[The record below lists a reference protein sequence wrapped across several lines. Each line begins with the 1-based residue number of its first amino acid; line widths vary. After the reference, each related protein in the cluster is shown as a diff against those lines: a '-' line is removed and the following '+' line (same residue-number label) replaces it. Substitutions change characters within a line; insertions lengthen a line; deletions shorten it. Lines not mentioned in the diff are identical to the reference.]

1 MRQIDGRRLLPVV
14 AGFAG
19 GIAAVA
25 AGVSWAV
32 IPMGALLGAAIAW
45 LPGRRI
51 TSAGAGILWSAGG
64 ALLLWLAGPAGLFQL
79 RASMDGMG
87 DLSRV
92 QGRFEDLVAYL
103 VCVALP
109 VGLAAGLSGRL
120 HPAGLARL
128 HVPRAIMGGG
138 LAGLVGG
145 WAFGRW
151 MAQVDFF
158 LTIASLVGSSSRGVG
173 VALHYVIAV
182 TIGASFGLL
191 FQRDVRGAGSSLGW
205 GMAYGLLWWFLGPLT
220 LLPLLRGDAPDWTA
234 ARGGELF
241 GSLIGH
247 VIYGMLIGLVY
258 SQLDRAWLGFFH
270 ESDPLRREAEGVGT
284 RTVRSLGQGALA
296 SVAGGLLFSIVMQ
309 STGVLPTVAAL
320 VGGSAPWLGFVVH
333 LAIGILIGM
342 TYGVLFRRESPD
354 AGSAAVWGMVYGLA
368 WWFLGPLTLFPVL
381 LGHSFVWTAAA
392 AAAALPS
399 LIGHLLYGAGT
410 AVAASGLERR
420 HSRWLLVDPR
430 TAARELRLRR
440 PAGTPSSAVGLVVLG
455 LGLILPVLLTT
466 GALTPPAARSEPRA
480 TRHEPPLEA
489 MPWPASAH
497 PSDGASGHVRGPG
510 RSARPR

>member
-1 MRQIDGRRLLPVV
+1 MRELDVRRLVPIA

-19 GIAAVA
+19 GIAAVV
-25 AGVSWAV
+25 AGVSWTV
-32 IPMGALLGAAIAW
+32 IPMGVLLGAVIAW
-45 LPGRRI
+45 LSGRRI
-51 TSAGAGILWSAGG
+51 ASAGAGILWSAGG

-79 RASMDGMG
+79 RPSMDGMG
-87 DLSRV
+87 NLSHV
-92 QGRFEDLVAYL
+92 QGRFEDLVGYL
-103 VCVALP
+103 VCLALP
-109 VGLAAGLSGRL
+109 VGLASGVPGRL
-120 HPAGLARL
+120 HPKGVEPRL
-128 HVPRAIMGGG
+128 QVPRAIIGGG
-138 LAGLVGG
+138 LAGLIGG
-145 WAFGRW
+145 WAFGHW
-151 MAQVDFF
+151 MAQVNFF
-158 LTIASLVGSSSRGVG
+158 LTIASLVGSSSREVG
-173 VALHYVIAV
+173 VVLHYMIAFA
-182 TIGASFGLL
+182 IGASFGLL

-220 LLPLLRGDAPDWTA
+220 LLPLLRGDAPDWSAT
-234 ARGGELF
+234 RGSELF
-241 GSLIGH
+241 GSMIGH

-258 SQLDRAWLGFFH
+258 ALLDRAWRGFFH
-270 ESDPLRREAEGVGT
+270 ESDPLRREAEGAGT

-320 VGGSAPWLGFVVH
+320 VGGSSPWLGFVVH
-333 LAIGILIGM
+333 LAISILIGM

-381 LGHSFVWTAAA
+381 LGHSFVWTATA

-410 AVAASGLERR
+410 AVTASALERR
-420 HSRWLLVDPR
+420 HATWLLVDPR

-455 LGLILPVLLTT
+455 LGLILPVLLST
-466 GALTPPAARSEPRA
+466 GVFAAPTEPSTA
-480 TRHEPPLEA
+480 DTA
-489 MPWPASAH
+489 AAS
-497 PSDGASGHVRGPG
+497 GASGAQPTSS
-510 RSARPR
+510 SASSYDPDNP